1 MNLLCTICARGG
13 SKGIKNKNLK
23 KINKKHLIE
32 ISLIQA
38 KKTNIFSNIIVSS
51 DNNKILNVSKKYNVI
66 LQKRSKKLSSDK
78 SPKIPVIRDALK
90 FAEKKTNKKY
100 DYIIDLDVT
109 SPLRNTA
116 DIKKSFSK
124 LLRNKHTNLFSLTE
138 ARRNPY
144 FNMVELSNNKI
155 KICKKNIKPFIRRQ
169 DAPKVFELNAS
180 IYVWRRNWLLKSDK
194 LISNKTG
201 YYYMPPN
208 RSLDI
213 DSDHDF
219 KIVEFLLKTNDKKL

>member
-1 MNLLCTICARGG
+1 MKKILLIIPARGG
-13 SKGIKNKNLK
+13 SKGIKNKNIK
-23 KINKKHLIE
+23 KINKKPLID
-32 ISLIQA
+32 ITLTQA
-38 KKTNIFSNIIVSS
+38 KKSKIFSDIIVSS
-51 DNNKILNVSKKYNVI
+51 DSSKILSVSKKHKVI
-66 LQKRSKKLSSDK
+66 LHKRSKRLSSDK

-90 FAEKKTNKKY
+90 FAEKKKNNKY

-109 SPLRNTA
+109 SPLRNIS
-116 DIKKSFSK
+116 DIKKSLSK
-124 LLRNKHTNLFSLTE
+124 FLKNRNSNLFTITE

-144 FNMVELSNNKI
+144 FNMIEISNNKI
-155 KICKKNIKPFIRRQ
+155 KICKKNINPFFRRQ

-180 IYVWRRNWLLKSDK
+180 IYIWKRSWLLKSDK

-201 YYYMPPN
+201 YYFMPAH

-219 KIVEFLLKTNDKKL
+219 KIVEHLLKINDK